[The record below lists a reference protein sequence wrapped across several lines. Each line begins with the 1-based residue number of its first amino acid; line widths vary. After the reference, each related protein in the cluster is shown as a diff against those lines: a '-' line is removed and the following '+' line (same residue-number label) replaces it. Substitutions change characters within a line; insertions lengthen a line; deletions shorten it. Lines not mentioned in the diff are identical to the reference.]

1 MNVFSSSLVFEEVPA
16 GKGKDKCTFQCL
28 EFFCNN
34 LYVGRKDGVIQH
46 LTVTGPSRG
55 ESPGAREVS
64 RRQMGRGR
72 AVSQLKAL
80 PVLNHLLVLWDGTI
94 TALNMFSLEPVPG
107 LKSIQNVS
115 LFYAGEPAA
124 RAQSVFVELFSAS
137 AKRRAVSIHRVYV
150 DRWECVGQVVLPQEP
165 VALVA
170 HETRLCVATSDRY
183 ILHDYLSQ
191 STLQLFTH
199 DVGKQNVIVKESVK
213 GEFLLNGPG
222 NLGMFVMQNG
232 TSQRP
237 PVPWPDGVLDAAVLF
252 PYLLALRN
260 QTLHIYSMLDQ
271 QLKQTIYIQ
280 GGKALLSTPESVF
293 VVAEREVRLL
303 SQTALED
310 QIQGLL
316 GLERVEEASTLLD
329 GVQALLPGDC
339 YKDLQRK
346 IACTSGWIHFYNE
359 AFPEAIE
366 HFIKSELD
374 PREIIS
380 VYPATV
386 SGSDDF
392 KPSNPLPAVSNTR
405 DLRELNQEDQV
416 TFQRYL
422 SFLGGFLREVRGT
435 AQGQICPQEV
445 DTALLKLYLEQ
456 EDYANLDQFVSAPNH
471 CILHVCEPDLR
482 HHKRFF
488 TIGLLYQSQAQHFNA
503 FQVVNGECGD
513 SSQEVLLHIVKTL
526 CQLEQKSVILE
537 AADWVLQKDQK
548 AAALIFT
555 KRDPDTQSLFAP
567 NEVLTILSHYPVAL
581 ILYLEFLIQDLHS
594 EEEKHHTLLAM
605 TYATL
610 ILDATE
616 RHKIN
621 DVTNQETR
629 EKLQQFLWQSSIYD
643 TDALHAK
650 IKSSHLHVE
659 RAILLGRAGEHR
671 KALDLLVN
679 QEKDERAAET
689 YCWRTSAGQEKK
701 CTQQLFLCLL
711 QIYLGSSRHVT
722 SAVDLLNNSAQA
734 FDPARALE
742 VLPGS
747 WSLQPVMRFLNE
759 SLRAS
764 MHQRRTRGLEK
775 NLAKVENL
783 RHKCAW
789 MEAAHG
795 KVKLDRSRVCH
806 SCQRQLTGPE
816 FLRRPNSELLHI
828 HCCSEDQGY

>member
-416 TFQRYL
+416 
-422 SFLGGFLREVRGT
+422 
-435 AQGQICPQEV
+435 
-445 DTALLKLYLEQ
+445 
-456 EDYANLDQFVSAPNH
+456 
-471 CILHVCEPDLR
+471 
-482 HHKRFF
+482 
-488 TIGLLYQSQAQHFNA
+488 
-503 FQVVNGECGD
+503 VNGECGD